1 MNPLRR
7 PRAWA
12 TAAACALMAVA
23 AWLLLVP
30 RTAVY
35 LKEIFE
41 PDPYQ
46 VSSVYSWWSSDQ
58 DLLYSDSE
66 MSQTSGHP
74 VKGIQIDCGNSFT
87 TGEHEQVRDPDGPTA
102 CARIEVPRTIVG
114 LALFTLGAFGTAA
127 ARWLRG
133 SRGAERYAMPYRQRR
148 ALRRSR

>member
-12 TAAACALMAVA
+12 TAAACALIAGA

-46 VSSVYSWWSSDQ
+46 VSSVYSWGSRDQ
-58 DLLYSDSE
+58 DLLYSDTG
-66 MSQTSGHP
+66 MSQVGHP
-74 VKGIQIDCGNSFT
+74 VKGIRIDCGNSFS
-87 TGEHEQVRDPDGPTA
+87 TGEHEQVLDPDGPKA
-102 CARIEVPRTIVG
+102 CAEIETPRTILG
-114 LALFTLGAFGTAA
+114 LVLFTLGAFGLPA
-127 ARWLRG
+127 ARWLPG
-133 SRGAERYAMPYRQRR
+133 SRGNARYAMPYQQRR